1 MKTFW
6 IILTTLT
13 FLIAAF
19 LLVNQFV
26 LNKDNDTDET
36 SENE

>member
-1 MKTFW
+1 MKIFW
-6 IILTTLT
+6 IILTSLT
-13 FLIAAF
+13 FLIAVF

-36 SENE
+36 DENL